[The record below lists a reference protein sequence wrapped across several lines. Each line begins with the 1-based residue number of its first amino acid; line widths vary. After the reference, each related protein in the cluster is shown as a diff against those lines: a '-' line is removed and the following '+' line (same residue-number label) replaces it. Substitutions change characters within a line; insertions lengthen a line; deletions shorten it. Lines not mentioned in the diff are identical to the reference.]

1 MATHIYTTG
10 IDGPYGSSFALRIFS
25 GERLSYSWNPSCV
38 DEFIQLDY
46 GLNSLALT
54 PTTVIDGGSINDVEA
69 VTVDDWGRIIYT
81 DTVRPYGFVRPK
93 TATTWTVLHAWV
105 GTGTVFEM
113 VGSYYR
119 LSAPW
124 IVQGTVRVTGSA
136 VTHWVPDLEF
146 DGLFGIQSLTTE
158 AFSKKESGEGHLYQI
173 GSGAVT
179 RSISIESKG
188 LFRFKSSAGVSFRP
202 NWVGY
207 GTAKVSGEV
216 QQVKRTF
223 GFEGTGTLPN
233 INSEDNR
240 RAYSYNNSS
249 VVPFDYEDY
258 GTIPVQSYQVIS
270 TNQVLTGIST
280 GSVVQVNP
288 TITATVD
295 PSGYQIAPHSGTFTN
310 SIEHAPISIGKTTNT
325 DWGLLSITGTLYP
338 FGLGQ
343 LKGTAKQNYVPNWI
357 GRGDI
362 KVFGKGRGRTKPRWN
377 GFVRSMVRGV
387 LAERITAS
395 EIGSGVLFNFSRAD
409 EAFVFSYEGTGN
421 LYKIGGGEERV
432 TTDYLATGALAP
444 LQSNVKVNFVPNWR
458 GSGTIPVTGAVSD
471 VKRTYGEQPFGVIP
485 VFTGDAY
492 AERVTWDYNDSSIV
506 PFGYTDFGPL
516 PGTAT
521 IEEITTNTILSGT
534 STGSVVRINVGVVGV
549 VDPDY
554 TVSLVSNFTAGST
567 FDYGSIA
574 EGYSGNIDWGY
585 ISQTVWQYPFG
596 GFQYTS
602 HTHTSRSVR
611 FIAEKTFDAAVKIRS
626 STWVRINPQWNGFIV
641 LKASGS
647 ATYSV
652 TRPYIGEGRAFSIVY
667 AEASRV
673 FDYVGEGQI
682 YKIGGAVESVSFN
695 PDEKQ
700 ALFPIRGVADVRF
713 APNWN
718 AFGTLWASHG
728 TAEPVL
734 RSFAYEGTGVLPT
747 IISTEKSRTY
757 SYNDSSENLY
767 EYRDYASLPGV
778 GTVTTITPSQNLS
791 GTSPTSIIRIGLN
804 GVVATV
810 PLGQTYGIDPW
821 LSAGATTIHDCGF
834 ITDPGATVR
843 EDYGF
848 TSVFSPIRTKVSE
861 YPFGKLVSFT
871 SLTHDSQTKIFISDP
886 IPWEHAIKIRSDSEV
901 RVPPQWVTNDPTLW
915 TWSGAAECTVVIP
928 PTTPPLFKFAGGY
941 TDLKFI
947 TAEEGS
953 AHMEVSGRCQEAVVS
968 DNYRYVVID
977 VTGNAGENFSL
988 HFHGFGNLYSI
999 GRSAEAITIDIPAFQ
1014 ADLTFGGLASQRFT
1028 ASEQV
1033 TVDID
1038 LSGTA
1043 LEKHTEDWVG
1053 QSRTEIFNVS
1063 VVPLITKH
1071 WTGEGR
1077 IFNFSGAVEAFT
1089 FNPLELTALFDFT
1102 GRLDESRA
1110 IAIAGL
1116 VHTEVRGTSSP
1127 EILTFAEQPFGRT
1140 EVYGQADILRTHAYH
1155 GDGQVFSV
1163 GGAAESLTLKLPE
1176 FTADAVL
1183 KGAVTQSFTFGGIIG
1198 SGVFTVSGEIAD
1210 PLLTFAEQ
1218 PLGDIYLSG
1227 DAVVVNVDIHFGVG
1241 GLFSIGAADEAI
1253 TLKLPA
1259 FQADIAFSPEK
1270 AGIRAAYREIG
1281 QAEILFSGEV
1291 SEPIL
1296 TFAEQPRIE
1305 VDIFGASTSS
1315 RSHVWVGEGRIFA
1328 ISGAAESITFVLP
1341 EFQADMVFKGFGGF
1355 IRTFSERFTIE
1366 SKLSGTARIKY
1377 IPNWIGSGGATI
1389 DVTSTFSRT
1398 RDFIGEGRIF
1408 NISGASES
1416 VTFNPEERQL
1426 LFSIGGTRTSE
1437 TVAFSPDEVP
1447 VPLDITGEA
1456 FERFTPNNI
1465 GSGTIYVDVTTSVS
1479 RTRDFVGE
1487 GRIFNISGASESFT
1501 VNPDETT
1508 ALFSFG
1514 GTKTERVTTR
1524 EVLFG
1529 TLFAFSGA
1537 SESVGVVPEATG
1549 LFTFKGRAEEATTY
1563 AEVGF
1568 GNLFNFVS
1576 SIERRTFHWNS
1587 QIDLGVSGIAD
1598 EKHTEAYSGIGR
1610 LWGFA
1615 GAAETITF
1623 SPELYGVVNVFGVA
1637 DTPRTRVTVGT
1648 GSFFTWNNASESRT
1662 ITVENV
1668 AIFDFLGVARQAVA
1682 RNIVTDVAVEV
1693 RGSGAESFTR
1703 KGYVGEGSAQ
1713 FFGESASSIT
1723 TTHDGSGRIDV
1734 FEEDN
1739 VPVIVKA
1746 FVGSGR
1752 IPSLA
1757 SAEVLRTFSY
1767 DGHCPIEIDITT
1779 KVIAPYQRF
1788 VSEGGVILHV
1798 GDAETRR
1805 IQVAPPRSY
1814 GWII

>member
-1 MATHIYTTG
+1 MATHVYTTG
-10 IDGPYGSSFALRIFS
+10 IGGPYGSSFALRIFS
-25 GERLSYSWNPSCV
+25 GERASYTWDPSCI
-38 DEFIQLDY
+38 EPFIELDY

-69 VTVDDWGRIIYT
+69 VEVDDWGRIIYT
-81 DTVRPYGFVRPK
+81 DIVRPFGTIRPK
-93 TATTWTVLHAWV
+93 TATQWTVLHAWV
-105 GTGTVFEM
+105 GSGTVFEM
-113 VGSYYR
+113 GDTYYR
-119 LSAPW
+119 LVAPW
-124 IVQGTVRVTGSA
+124 IVTGTVRVTGSA
-136 VTHWVPDLEF
+136 VTHWVPDIEVF
-146 DGLFGIQSLTTE
+146 GLFGIQSLTTE
-158 AFSKKESGEGHLYQI
+158 SFAKNEVGEGELYKI
-173 GSGAVT
+173 GSGTVT
-179 RSISIESKG
+179 RSIAIESKG
-188 LFRFKSSAGVSFRP
+188 LFRFRSNAGVSFRP
-202 NWVGY
+202 NWVGS
-207 GTAKVSGEV
+207 GTAQISGEV
-216 QQVKRTF
+216 SEVKRTF
-223 GFEGTGTLPN
+223 GFEGSGTLPN

-240 RAYSYNNSS
+240 RTYAYNSS
-249 VVPFDYEDY
+249 AVVPFEYEDY
-258 GTIPVQSYQVIS
+258 GTIPIQSYQVIT
-270 TNQVLTGIST
+270 TNQVLSGIST

-295 PSGYQIAPHSGTFTN
+295 PGGFKVAPHSGTYTTA
-310 SIEHAPISIGKTTNT
+310 IEHAPVSVGKTTNL
-325 DWGLLSITGTLYP
+325 DWGYLSITGTLFPY
-338 FGLGQ
+338 GIGQ

-357 GRGDI
+357 GRGEI
-362 KVFGKGRGRTKPRWN
+362 KVQGEGRGRTKPRWN

-387 LAERITAS
+387 LTERITAN

-432 TTDYLATGALAP
+432 TTDYVGTGGIAP

-458 GSGTIPVTGAVSD
+458 GSGTIPVTGEVTN
-471 VKRTYGEQPFGVIP
+471 VKRTFGEQPFGVIP

-492 AERVTWDYNDSSIV
+492 HERVTWDYNDSSIV

-534 STGSVVRINVGVVGV
+534 STGSVVRINVGVVAV
-549 VDPDY
+549 VDPEY
-554 TVSLVSNFTAGST
+554 TVSLVSNYTPGST
-567 FDYGSIA
+567 FDYGSVA

-596 GFQYTS
+596 GFLYTGN
-602 HTHTSRSVR
+602 THTSQTKGFV
-611 FIAEKTFDAAVKIRS
+611 AEITFDAAIKIRS
-626 STWVRINPQWNGFIV
+626 ETWVRINPQWNGFIPIDV
-641 LKASGS
+641 TGE

-718 AFGTLWASHG
+718 AFGTLWASDG

-747 IISTEKSRTY
+747 LISTEKRRTY
-757 SYNDSSENLY
+757 SYNDSSTNLY

-778 GTVTTITPSQNLS
+778 GTITEITPSQNIS

-804 GVVATV
+804 GVVATI
-810 PLGQTYGIDPW
+810 PLGQTYEIDPW
-821 LSAGATTIHDCGF
+821 LSGGATTIHDCGS

-848 TSVFSPIRTKVSE
+848 TSVISSIRTKVSE

-871 SLTHDSQTKIFISDP
+871 SLAHDSQTKIFISDATE
-886 IPWEHAIKIRSDSEV
+886 WDHAIKIRAEGEV

-947 TAEEGS
+947 TAEVGS
-953 AHMEVSGRCQEAVVS
+953 AHMELSGTCQEAVVS
-968 DNYRYVVID
+968 DNYRFVTID
-977 VTGNAGENFSL
+977 VSGNAAENFSL
-988 HFHGFGNLYSI
+988 HFHGFGNLFTI
-999 GRSAEAITIDIPAFQ
+999 GQSAEAITIDIPAFQ

-1028 ASEQV
+1028 VAEQF

-1053 QSRTEIFNVS
+1053 QSHTEIFNVS

-1077 IFNFSGAVEAFT
+1077 IFNFSGAVEAVT
-1089 FNPLELTALFDFT
+1089 FNPLELGALFDFT

-1116 VHTEVRGTSSP
+1116 VHTEVRGTASP
-1127 EILTFAEQPFGRT
+1127 AILTFAEQPFGRT
-1140 EVYGQADILRTHAYH
+1140 EVYGQADILRTHAYT

-1163 GGAAESLTLKLPE
+1163 GGAAESFTLKLPE

-1183 KGAVTQSFTFGGIIG
+1183 KGAVSQRFTFGGNIG
-1198 SGVFTVSGEIAD
+1198 FGSFTVFGEIAD

-1227 DAVVVNVDIHFGVG
+1227 DAIVVNVDIHFGEG

-1253 TLKLPA
+1253 TIKIPA
-1259 FQADIAFSPEK
+1259 FQADIAFRPEK
-1270 AGIRAAYREIG
+1270 AGISATYREIG
-1281 QAEILFSGEV
+1281 QANLQIFGEV
-1291 SEPIL
+1291 SDPIL

-1328 ISGAAESITFVLP
+1328 ISGAAESVTFVLP
-1341 EFQADMVFKGFGGF
+1341 EFQADMVFKGFGSF
-1355 IRTFSERFTIE
+1355 KQTFSERFTIE
-1366 SKLSGTARIKY
+1366 SKLSGTASVKY
-1377 IPNWIGSGGATI
+1377 IPNWIGSGTTTI

-1398 RDFIGEGRIF
+1398 KIFIGEGRIF

-1426 LFSIGGTRTSE
+1426 LFSIGGTRATE
-1437 TVAFSPDEVP
+1437 NVVWSPDEVP

-1465 GSGTIYVDVTTSVS
+1465 GSGTIYVDVDTSE
-1479 RTRDFVGE
+1479 RIAKDFVGE

-1508 ALFSFG
+1508 ALFSIG
-1514 GTKTERVTTR
+1514 GVSSQVVVRR
-1524 EVLFG
+1524 EIVFG

-1568 GNLFNFVS
+1568 GNLFNFVT
-1576 SIERRTFHWNS
+1576 SIERRTFDWTS
-1587 QIDLGVSGIAD
+1587 QVNLTISGVAD
-1598 EKHTEAYSGIGR
+1598 EKHTEAYSGFGN
-1610 LWGFA
+1610 LYNFS

-1623 SPELYGVVNVFGVA
+1623 SPELYGVVHVFGAA

-1648 GSFFTWNNASESRT
+1648 GSFFTWNNASESRA
-1662 ITVENV
+1662 IAVENV
-1668 AIFDFLGVARQAVA
+1668 AIFDFLGVARQAVT
-1682 RNIVTDVAVEV
+1682 RNILTDVTVEV

-1713 FFGESASSIT
+1713 IYGESTSSIT
-1723 TTHDGSGRIDV
+1723 RIEEGTGRIDV

-1739 VPVIVKA
+1739 VPLIVKT
-1746 FVGSGR
+1746 FVGSGN
-1752 IPSLA
+1752 IPSLS
-1757 SAEVLRTFSY
+1757 SAEVLRVFSY

-1779 KVIAPYQRF
+1779 AVIAPYQRF
-1788 VSEGGVILHV
+1788 VSEGGIILHV
-1798 GDAETRR
+1798 GDADTRR

>member
-25 GERLSYSWNPSCV
+25 GERHSYSWNPSCV
-38 DEFIQLDY
+38 EEFIQLDY

-54 PTTVIDGGSINDVEA
+54 PTTIIDGGSINDVEA
-69 VTVDDWGRIIYT
+69 VEVDDWGRIIYT

-93 TATTWTVLHAWV
+93 TATQWTVLHAWV

-113 VGSYYR
+113 VGTYYR

-124 IVQGTVRVTGSA
+124 IVQGTVRVSGSA

-158 AFSKKESGEGHLYQI
+158 AFSKKESGEGELYKL
-173 GSGAVT
+173 GAGAVT

-188 LFRFKSSAGVSFRP
+188 LFRFKSNAGVSFRP
-202 NWVGY
+202 NWVGS
-207 GTAKVSGEV
+207 GTAQISGEV
-216 QQVKRTF
+216 SEVKRTF
-223 GFEGTGTLPN
+223 GFEGSGTLPN
-233 INSEDNR
+233 ISSEDNR
-240 RAYSYNNSS
+240 RTYAYNNSA
-249 VVPFDYEDY
+249 VVEFEYEDY
-258 GTIPVQSYQVIS
+258 GTIPIQSYQIIT
-270 TNQVLTGIST
+270 TNQVLSGVST

-310 SIEHAPISIGKTTNT
+310 SIEHAPVSVGKTTNL

-338 FGLGQ
+338 YGVGQ
-343 LKGTAKQNYVPNWI
+343 LKGTAKQNYVPNWN
-357 GRGDI
+357 GSGDI

-377 GFVRSMVRGV
+377 GFVRSLVSGT
-387 LAERITAS
+387 LTEKITTR

-409 EAFVFSYEGTGN
+409 EAFTFTYEGTGN

-432 TTDYLATGALAP
+432 TTDYIATGTLAP
-444 LQSNVKVNFVPNWR
+444 LQSNVKVNFIPNWR
-458 GSGTIPVTGAVSD
+458 GSGLVDVTGAVSD

-492 AERVTWDYNDSSIV
+492 AERVTWDYNDSSIL

-521 IEEITTNTILSGT
+521 VEEITTNTILSGT
-534 STGSVVRINVGVVGV
+534 STGSVVRINVGVVAV

-554 TVSLVSNFTAGST
+554 TIALVSNFTPGAT
-567 FDYGSIA
+567 YDYGLVS
-574 EGYSGNIDWGY
+574 EGFNGPIDWGY
-585 ISQTVWQYPFG
+585 ISQTIWNYPFG

-602 HTHTSRSVR
+602 NTHTSQTKGFV
-611 FIAEKTFDAAVKIRS
+611 AEITFKAAIKIRS
-626 STWVRINPQWNGFIV
+626 STWVRINPQWEGFIPIDV
-641 LKASGS
+641 TGA

-652 TRPYIGEGRAFSIVY
+652 TRPYTGEGRAFSIVY

-673 FDYVGEGQI
+673 FDYVGQGQI

-700 ALFPIRGVADVRF
+700 ALFPIRGVANVRF

-718 AFGTLWASHG
+718 AFGTLWASQG

-747 IISTEKSRTY
+747 LVGTENRRTY

-767 EYRDYASLPGV
+767 QYRDYASLPGV
-778 GTVTTITPSQNLS
+778 GTITEITPSQSIS
-791 GTSPTSIIRIGLN
+791 GVSPTSIIRIGLN
-804 GVVATV
+804 GVVANIPV
-810 PLGQTYGIDPW
+810 GQTYEIDPW
-821 LSAGATTIHDCGF
+821 LTTGASTVHDCGF

-848 TSVFSPIRTKVSE
+848 TSTISSIRTKVSE
-861 YPFGKLVSFT
+861 YPFGKLVSFV
-871 SLTHDSQTKIFISDP
+871 SLSLPSQTKIFISDP
-886 IPWEHAIKIRSDSEV
+886 IPWEHAIKIRSDAEV

-915 TWSGAAECTVVIP
+915 TWSGAAECTVSVP

-941 TDLKFI
+941 TGLKFI

-953 AHMEVSGRCQEAVVS
+953 AHMELSGTCQEAIVS
-968 DNYRYVVID
+968 DNYRFVTID
-977 VTGNAGENFSL
+977 VSGNAAENFSL
-988 HFHGFGNLYSI
+988 HFHGSGNLYSI

-1014 ADLTFGGLASQRFT
+1014 ADLTFGGFGSQKFT
-1028 ASEQV
+1028 VSEQF

-1053 QSRTEIFNVS
+1053 QSQTEIFNVS

-1077 IFNFSGAVEAFT
+1077 IFNFSGAVEAVT
-1089 FNPLELTALFDFT
+1089 FNPLELGALFDIL

-1116 VHTEVRGTSSP
+1116 VHTEVRGTASP
-1127 EILTFAEQPFGRT
+1127 AKLTFAEQPFGRT
-1140 EVYGQADILRTHAYH
+1140 EVYGQADLLRTHAYT

-1163 GGAAESLTLKLPE
+1163 GGAAESITLKLPE

-1183 KGAVTQSFTFGGIIG
+1183 KGAVSQSFTFGGILG
-1198 SGVFTVSGEIAD
+1198 SGVFTVFGEIAD

-1218 PLGDIYLSG
+1218 PLGDIYVSG
-1227 DAVVVNVDIHFGVG
+1227 IADVVNVDIHFGVG
-1241 GLFSIGAADEAI
+1241 GLFSIGAADEATTVKI
-1253 TLKLPA
+1253 PA
-1259 FQADIAFSPEK
+1259 FTADIQFGTEFAD
-1270 AGIRAAYREIG
+1270 IRATYREIG

-1341 EFQADMVFKGFGGF
+1341 EFQADMVFKGFGSF
-1355 IRTFSERFTIE
+1355 KQTFSERFTIE
-1366 SKLSGTARIKY
+1366 SKLSGAARIKY
-1377 IPNWIGSGGATI
+1377 IPNWIGSGTATV

-1398 RDFIGEGRIF
+1398 KIFIGEGRIF

-1426 LFSIGGTRTSE
+1426 LFSIGGTRTTE
-1437 TVAFSPDEVP
+1437 NVVWSPDEVP
-1447 VPLDITGEA
+1447 VPLDITGKA

-1465 GSGTIYVDVTTSVS
+1465 GSGTIYVDVDTSE
-1479 RTRDFVGE
+1479 RITKDFVGE

-1508 ALFSFG
+1508 ALFSIG
-1514 GTKTERVTTR
+1514 GVSSQVVVRR
-1524 EVLFG
+1524 EIVFG

-1537 SESVGVVPEATG
+1537 SESVGVAPLADG

-1568 GNLFNFVS
+1568 GDLFNFVS
-1576 SIERRTFHWNS
+1576 SIERRTFDWTS

-1598 EKHTEAYSGIGR
+1598 EKHTEAYSGFGN
-1610 LWGFA
+1610 LYNFS

-1623 SPELYGVVNVFGVA
+1623 SPELYGVVHVFGAA

-1662 ITVENV
+1662 IAVENV

-1682 RNIVTDVAVEV
+1682 RNIVTDVTVEV

-1713 FFGESASSIT
+1713 FFGESTSSIT
-1723 TTHDGSGRIDV
+1723 TVASGLATIDV

-1739 VPVIVKA
+1739 VPTIVKTFA
-1746 FVGSGR
+1746 GSGR
-1752 IPSLA
+1752 IPSVSNA
-1757 SAEVLRTFSY
+1757 GVLRTFSY

-1798 GDAETRR
+1798 GEGTTRR